1 METKVCYDTINSS
14 VFTNQKNIKIQ
25 ITNFFVSTLQLN
37 KEQLGNKASMLTPT
51 QLNTQ
56 LNLQLFNYY
65 TPLGC
70 APEP

>member
-1 METKVCYDTINSS
+1 MEAKVCYVTIDSS
-14 VFTNQKNIKIQ
+14 VFINQKNIKIQ

-51 QLNTQ
+51 QLDAQ
-56 LNLQLFNYY
+56 LTLQLFNYY
-65 TPLGC
+65 TPLSC